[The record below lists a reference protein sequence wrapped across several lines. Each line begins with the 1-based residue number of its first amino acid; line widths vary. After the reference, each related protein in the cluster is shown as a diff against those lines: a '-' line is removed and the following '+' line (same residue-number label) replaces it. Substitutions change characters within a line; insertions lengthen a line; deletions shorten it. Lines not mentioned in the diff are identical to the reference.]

1 MISAEMQWTFVIFL
15 SVTVL
20 FQKALAA
27 RKDLIATLVRTVQRY
42 EKEEEKTLK
51 QITGDLEQLRT
62 VLDDALERLETL
74 TESMERF
81 EDRKRQYLRVRTN
94 VERFFP
100 GAGRSGLGGF
110 VFATITNFS
119 EDPIT
124 DCQVELLVNDEAGGT
139 CHVAYVPARK
149 SRDLRYRLPGDC
161 AADDRID
168 FAVTFTDYYSR
179 RWLLRPDR
187 DAQELV

>member
-1 MISAEMQWTFVIFL
+1 MSEEMQWVFVIFF

-20 FQKALAA
+20 FQKGLAA
-27 RKDLIATLVRTVQRY
+27 RKEQIASLVSTVQRY

-51 QITGDLEQLRT
+51 QITGDLEALRT
-62 VLDDALERLETL
+62 VLDDALERLEVL

-81 EDRKRQYLRVRTN
+81 EDRKRQYLRVRTD
-94 VERFFP
+94 VARFFP
-100 GAGRSGLGGF
+100 GGGSSGLGGF
-110 VFATITNFS
+110 VFARITNFS

-124 DCQVELLVNDEAGGT
+124 DCQVELLVNDEVGGT
-139 CHVAYVPARK
+139 CHVEFVPART
-149 SRDLRYRLPGDC
+149 SRDLRYRLSGTC

-187 DAQELV
+187 EAQELV